1 MLAKKQDKI
10 IGLII
15 LSAFVIF
22 FGAAI
27 IIFMRL
33 GAPTDVSISGV
44 GEKIA
49 VIELESVIY
58 SSRSIVRQFKRYE
71 KDKSIKAIVFRI
83 ESPGGGIAA
92 SQEIYEHVRR
102 VRDSGKPVIAS
113 MGSVAASGGY
123 YVALGADSIMAIAGT
138 TTGSIGVIATFP
150 NYSKLMQKIGIE
162 MTVIKSGQFK
172 DSGSPYRALS
182 TKDKK
187 YLQDWI
193 NNGYEQFVAAVAQE
207 RNMTLK
213 EVRTLAD
220 GRVYSGEQ
228 AYNYGLI
235 DTLGTYED
243 AIDLAAKAA
252 GIEGEPRVVRLQKK
266 KLTTFDL
273 LFSYD
278 LKELVSSY
286 VSAWPKVHYLMSY

>member
-1 MLAKKQDKI
+1 MAKQQDKI

-15 LSAFVIF
+15 LIVFVLF
-22 FGAAI
+22 
-27 IIFMRL
+27 L
-33 GAPTDVSISGV
+33 GGGLFLLLQISGPGDIEFSGG

-49 VIELESVIY
+49 VVELENVIV
-58 SSRSIVRQFKRYE
+58 SSKSIVRQFKRYQ

-102 VRDSGKPVIAS
+102 VRESGKPVVAS
-113 MGSVAASGGY
+113 MGSMAASGGY
-123 YVALGADSIMAIAGT
+123 YVALGADSIMANPGT

-150 NYSKLMQKIGIE
+150 NYSKLMQKLGIE
-162 MTVIKSGQFK
+162 MTVIKSGKYK
-172 DSGSPYRALS
+172 DTGSPYRAP
-182 TKDKK
+182 TADDKK
-187 YLQDWI
+187 YLQGWI
-193 NNGYEQFVAAVAQE
+193 DNGYDQFVAAVAKE
-207 RNMTLK
+207 RHMSIAQ
-213 EVRTLAD
+213 VRRLGE
-220 GRVYSGEQ
+220 GRIYSGEQ
-228 AYNYGLI
+228 AFENGLI

-252 GIEGEPRVVRLQKK
+252 GIEGEPRIVRQQKK

-278 LKELVSSY
+278 LKQLLSTTIR
-286 VSAWPKVHYLMSY
+286 AWPTVQYMISY